1 MTPRAPV
8 SLAVAAR
15 TLTAAAF
22 AASLAIPAARAAESD
37 GGGSPPPASGV
48 NPLAGGI
55 AEMIAMPGGAWR
67 AARVGDSDAVWFIS
81 GNGRWVVRGEAYD
94 LWRGERLRDFDAVRA
109 STRTIRLD
117 GLGPIWDD
125 LAPLSFGSGPR
136 DVVVFADPRC
146 PVCETLIAGLRAH
159 ENRFRIVVLQIP
171 LLGEASGRLVKS
183 VHCAA
188 DRGAALAAVRD
199 HAPAAGLVQRADCDG
214 APILRR
220 LATAQLIGL
229 QAVPFMIH
237 ADGRFIEGAPDDL
250 AAWLEDR

>member
-1 MTPRAPV
+1 MTPRVLV

-15 TLTAAAF
+15 TLTAAAL
-22 AASLAIPAARAAESD
+22 AASLPIPAALAQS
-37 GGGSPPPASGV
+37 GGGPPAPASGV

-67 AARVGDSDAVWFIS
+67 AARVGDTGAVWFIS

-94 LWRGERLRDFDAVRA
+94 LWQGERLRDFDAVRA

-125 LAPLSFGSGPR
+125 LAPVSFGSGLQ
-136 DVVVFADPRC
+136 DIVVFADPRC
-146 PVCETLIAGLRAH
+146 PVCEELLARLRAH
-159 ENRFRIVVLQIP
+159 EDRFRIVVLQIP

>member
-15 TLTAAAF
+15 TLTATAL
-22 AASLAIPAARAAESD
+22 AASLAIPAALARSD
-37 GGGSPPPASGV
+37 GGGPPPPASGA
-48 NPLAGGI
+48 NPLARGI

-67 AARVGDSDAVWFIS
+67 AARVGDTDDVWFIS

-94 LWRGERLRDFDAVRA
+94 LWQGERLRDFEAVRA

-125 LAPLSFGSGPR
+125 LAPVSFGSGPQ
-136 DVVVFADPRC
+136 DIVVFADPRC
-146 PVCETLIAGLRAH
+146 PVCEALLVRLRAH
-159 ENRFRIVVLQIP
+159 EDRYRIVVLQIP
-171 LLGEASGRLVKS
+171 LLGDASGRLVKS

-188 DRGAALAAVRD
+188 DRDAALAAVRD

-220 LATAQLIGL
+220 LAAAQLIGL

-237 ADGRFIEGAPDDL
+237 PDGRFIEGAPDDL
-250 AAWLEDR
+250 AAWIGGS